1 MEHNKT
7 VNNEQNWLC
16 KLKEFEELPVSWQSE
31 KLTFFWK
38 MPAYNFFIHK
48 ILYMSTILKI
58 IQNRSSIFSLL
69 NACVLKHKIDVPFLL
84 IQALQNTNN
93 LKLNSLFCY
102 TKRFLWPLTNA
113 NIPQ

>member
-16 KLKEFEELPVSWQSE
+16 KLKEFEELPVSWQSG

-48 ILYMSTILKI
+48 ILYMSTILKTFEQSFVKGI
-58 IQNRSSIFSLL
+58 YKKKMVSFIWGNREQMKGNSFIRNIDEGGIGITYL
-69 NACVLKHKIDVPFLL
+69 N
-84 IQALQNTNN
+84 
-93 LKLNSLFCY
+93 
-102 TKRFLWPLTNA
+102 
-113 NIPQ
+113 